1 MRDSDERGS
10 TILIAE
16 DYADSRLMMRQLL
29 EMSGYRIVEAKT
41 GREAVEFAQREC
53 PDVILMDL
61 SLPEIDGL
69 TATKLIRELKG
80 LCDTPIIALTAHDA
94 AHFHE
99 AALAAGCNE
108 YVTKPVD
115 FDMLEEVVGRF
126 CPPKVRA

>member
-1 MRDSDERGS
+1 MRRPGERGR

-16 DYADSRLMMRQLL
+16 DYTDSRLMMRQLL
-29 EMSGYRIVEAKT
+29 ELSGYRIVEAKT
-41 GREAVEFAQREC
+41 GREAVEFAEREC
-53 PDVILMDL
+53 PDIILMDL

-69 TATKLIRELKG
+69 TATRLIRELKG
-80 LCDTPIIALTAHDA
+80 LCDTPVIALTAHDA

-115 FDMLEEVVGRF
+115 FDLLEEVVGRF
-126 CPPKVRA
+126 CPA